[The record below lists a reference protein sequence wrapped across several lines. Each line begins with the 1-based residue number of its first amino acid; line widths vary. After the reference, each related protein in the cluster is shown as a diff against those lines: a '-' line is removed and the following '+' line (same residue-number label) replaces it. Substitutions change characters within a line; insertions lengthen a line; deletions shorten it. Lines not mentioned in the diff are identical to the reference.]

1 MQLQSVR
8 GNEVIAWVKV
18 VGNILTVVDPGK
30 LETSTGGEWRIV
42 LCRILLLLVSPNE
55 LGMTVFALTVSVTLR
70 LSLLP
75 GPPIPHLSLLVEQL
89 LGSLKR
95 FEKEMRL
102 PLSYH
107 NGHAAQSQTL
117 RLHGALG
124 LLEAPSSHDPVQ
136 IWGEGV
142 EALWRITTTFERKI
156 SAWDALTCRL
166 LLWRS
171 VVGEDGSVVGEWA
184 RKEVIRNLRTQ

>member
-142 EALWRITTTFERKI
+142 EALWRITTTFERKL